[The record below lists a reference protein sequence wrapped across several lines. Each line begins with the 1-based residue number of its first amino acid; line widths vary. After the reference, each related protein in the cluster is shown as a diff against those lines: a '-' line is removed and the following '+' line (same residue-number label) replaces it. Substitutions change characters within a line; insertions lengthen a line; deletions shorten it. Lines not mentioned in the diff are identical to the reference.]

1 MPTNY
6 NDLTT
11 ISDSDGGS
19 STLNTVTLPGSLS
32 DWLMT
37 TIPPGVVVCAALYEG
52 SDIGCVP
59 IMTTVLG
66 STALAIGSMF
76 TIRRAMEENDQETL
90 SALTKLAAGLAVA
103 SGVGLTA
110 VLVGGYEG
118 WIREPSYVLPAALI
132 AGAAHMAGMIDRK
145 GFSAACDAEDMST
158 RLS

>member
-1 MPTNY
+1 
-6 NDLTT
+6 
-11 ISDSDGGS
+11 
-19 STLNTVTLPGSLS
+19 
-32 DWLMT
+32 
-37 TIPPGVVVCAALYEG
+37 
-52 SDIGCVP
+52 
-59 IMTTVLG
+59 
-66 STALAIGSMF
+66 MF